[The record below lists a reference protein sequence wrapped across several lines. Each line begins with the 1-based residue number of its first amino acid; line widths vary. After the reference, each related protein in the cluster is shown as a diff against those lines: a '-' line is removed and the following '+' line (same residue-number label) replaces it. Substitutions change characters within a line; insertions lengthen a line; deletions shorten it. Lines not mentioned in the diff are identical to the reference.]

1 MTNFIRFLTI
11 LLFRTF
17 LWCLV
22 TGNFGE
28 NNIIGGL
35 VLSAIIP
42 MGDYNKLKFVA
53 IIPSISKII
62 KLPIQLIKETCQ
74 LMLIQN
80 PIDVHTEQ
88 RKNRFAQQG
97 SKIAKFVDVLV
108 ITATPMSLVTGS
120 QDEKKWSIHT
130 VKEGGEQ

>member
-1 MTNFIRFLTI
+1 MTNLLRFLTI

-17 LWCLV
+17 LWGLV

-28 NNIIGGL
+28 NNMIGGL

-42 MGDYNKLKFVA
+42 MGDYKKLKFIA

-62 KLPIQLIKETCQ
+62 KLPIQLIKESCQ

-80 PIDVHTEQ
+80 PIDIHIEK
-88 RKNRFAQQG
+88 RKNRFARQG

-120 QDEKKWSIHT
+120 QDENNWSIHT
-130 VKEGGEQ
+130 VKERGGK

>member
-1 MTNFIRFLTI
+1 MTNLLRFLTI

-17 LWCLV
+17 LWGLV

-28 NNIIGGL
+28 NNMIGGL

-42 MGDYNKLKFVA
+42 MGDYKKLKFIA

-62 KLPIQLIKETCQ
+62 KLPIQLIKESCQ

-80 PIDVHTEQ
+80 PIDVHIEK
-88 RKNRFAQQG
+88 RKNRFARQG

-120 QDEKKWSIHT
+120 QDENNWSIHT